1 LSVVRRGDR
10 EVDVDETA
18 LRARSRFRFG
28 AILVA
33 MVVVGVAGYLGF
45 VAFVGSDREISTGV
59 MVLAAATGF
68 AAFFSPCSFPLLLAF
83 LARRSSETKG
93 AAISSAVR
101 IGAGAVAFFGLMAVV
116 LALGG
121 TAFGSV
127 IGFDT
132 TAGRIFRLTVGILL
146 VGFGLRQ
153 ARLMHIEMRWLDRVA
168 SAASRTFDPSDQSSR
183 ARSDVVYG
191 FGYLLAGFG

>member
-1 LSVVRRGDR
+1 M
-10 EVDVDETA
+10 DETA

-28 AILVA
+28 TIVVG
-33 MVVVGVAGYLGF
+33 MVIVGVAGYLGF
-45 VAFVGSDREISTGV
+45 VTFVGSDREIGAGV

-68 AAFFSPCSFPLLLAF
+68 AAFFSPCSFPLLLTF
-83 LARRSSETKG
+83 LARRSTETKG
-93 AAISSAVR
+93 ASILSTFR

-116 LALGG
+116 FALGG
-121 TAFGSV
+121 GALGNV

-132 TAGRIFRLTVGILL
+132 AAGRIFRLTIGVLL

-153 ARLMHIEMRWLDRVA
+153 ARLVRLEMRWLDRVA
-168 SAASRTFDPSDQSSR
+168 VTTGRALDPSGHSNR
-183 ARSDVVYG
+183 TRSDFVYG